1 MGNIYEIISRIDRAL
16 GESMETG
23 FNDYSAQGAVL
34 DVLQEVLRDT
44 NALVK
49 NSAVVLS
56 IHEVVA
62 LVNNLNAVCKHFLLM
77 KFPELALE
85 AFAVEYRL
93 PERVDLNCAESDAL
107 FAALK
112 EALDD
117 LFTVAWNAKQQ
128 EPFID
133 VALPARLGFTP
144 AAMALKSR
152 LYILKAEVLMRR
164 NEPDAALF
172 CLMEAYS
179 SFADSVSQSD
189 LSLDETRLKL
199 LRDIRRCLDAK
210 GDRRLD
216 RWLQRKMDTI
226 KARNGEELDTPAKY
240 RPEGCLP
247 PVREGW
253 PCAAFAM
260 QDAQAAYEH
269 LSAYKVV
276 KHYGEGKQEHWY
288 HTWDEGYRHLGV
300 CPKCHGFIL
309 VQRSEYHGEEDSYY
323 GDFFP
328 VTGPDEAESL
338 NAKFDGWEIEDH
350 FHGRFLIENGGPASW
365 YDLHLRKNDAQEE
378 QGEES

>member
-1 MGNIYEIISRIDRAL
+1 MENAYEIISRIDRAL
-16 GESMETG
+16 GESVG
-23 FNDYSAQGAVL
+23 ADYKDYAAQGAV
-34 DVLQEVLRDT
+34 VETLQEVLRDT
-44 NALVK
+44 KALVED
-49 NSAVVLS
+49 SAVVLS
-56 IHEVVA
+56 IHVAVA
-62 LVNNLNAVCKHFLLM
+62 LVNNLNAACKHFLLM
-77 KFPELALE
+77 KCLELALE
-85 AFAVEYRL
+85 AFSVEYHL
-93 PERVDLNCAESDAL
+93 PERIDLNSAESDAL
-107 FAALK
+107 YAALK

-133 VALPARLGFTP
+133 TALPARLGFTP

-152 LYILKAEVLMRR
+152 LYTLKAEILIRSD
-164 NEPDAALF
+164 EPDKALF

-179 SFADSVSQSD
+179 SLADSVSQGD
-189 LSLDETRLKL
+189 LNLDETRLRL
-199 LRDIRRCLDAK
+199 LRNIRRCLDAK
-210 GDRRLD
+210 EDRRLA
-216 RWLQRKMDTI
+216 RWLQRKIDII
-226 KARNGEELDTPAKY
+226 KARNGMSTPSKDSLA
-240 RPEGCLP
+240 
-247 PVREGW
+247 PVSEGW

-269 LSAYKVV
+269 LSDYKVV
-276 KHYGEGKQEHWY
+276 KHYGEGKQGHWY
-288 HTWDEGYRHLGV
+288 HTWDDGYRHLGV

-338 NAKFDGWEIEDH
+338 NAKYDGWEIEDH

-365 YDLHLRKNDAQEE
+365 YDLHLRKNDAHEE